1 MPSVWFGVGL
11 AVLLCTALGIALE
24 AGGAEFPQKAQELF
38 EGCVA
43 LLATGIL
50 ASMVFWMGKVARSI
64 KSQLHD
70 SIDAAMQIR
79 GSLRVGTGRHG
90 VPRRRSRRPGIG
102 IFLIATV
109 QQDVGIGVPIGAALG
124 LLCAFAFGV
133 GIYRGG
139 VKLNLRRFFRF
150 TGVFIIFVA
159 AGLLAGA
166 VHAFHEAGL
175 WNSLQET
182 AFDLSG
188 ILPGDGLI
196 GTLLGG
202 IFGYQDAPTVGEVIG
217 LSGIPGAGPVALLH
231 AGTSGSRRPRLASKA
246 PRHAL
251 RIVAHVAMSFRFR
264 IARKARRPFA
274 SVAGAC
280 YCPRSRFALPNI
292 AARPGAFRSRSSS
305 PLPTRAANP
314 TC

>member
-1 MPSVWFGVGL
+1 MLVAFLIMFREGIEAALIVAIIAGYLKQTGRQSALPAVWFGVVS
-11 AVLLCTALGIALE
+11 AALLCTVLGIALE

-50 ASMVFWMGKVARSI
+50 ASMVFWMGKAARSI
-64 KSQLHD
+64 KAQLHN
-70 SIDAAMQIR
+70 SIEAAMASGDRR
-79 GSLRVGTGRHG
+79 GWALAAIAFLTVGREGLES
-90 VPRRRSRRPGIG
+90 VF
-102 IFLIATV
+102 FLIATV
-109 QQDVGIGVPIGAALG
+109 QQDVGIGVPIGAVLG

-139 VKLNLRRFFRF
+139 VRLNLRQFFRV

-159 AGLLAGA
+159 AGLLSGA

-175 WNSLQET
+175 WNGLQDT

-202 IFGYQDAPTVGEVIG
+202 IFGYQDAPTVGEVIAY
-217 LSGIPGAGPVALLH
+217 LALLVP
-231 AGTSGSRRPRLASKA
+231 ALFLFFMQGRSFATPRLA
-246 PRHAL
+246 R
-251 RIVAHVAMSFRFR
+251 
-264 IARKARRPFA
+264 
-274 SVAGAC
+274 
-280 YCPRSRFALPNI
+280 
-292 AARPGAFRSRSSS
+292 
-305 PLPTRAANP
+305 
-314 TC
+314 

>member
-1 MPSVWFGVGL
+1 LLVAFLIMFSEGIEAALIVAIIAGYLKQTGCQGALPAVWFGV
-11 AVLLCTALGIALE
+11 ASAALLCTALGIGLE

-50 ASMVFWMGKVARSI
+50 ASMVFWMGKAARSI
-64 KSQLHD
+64 KAQLHN
-70 SIDAAMQIR
+70 SIDAAMASGDRR
-79 GSLRVGTGRHG
+79 GLALAAIAFLTVGREGLES
-90 VPRRRSRRPGIG
+90 VF
-102 IFLIATV
+102 FLIATV
-109 QQDVGIGVPIGAALG
+109 QQDVGIGVPIGAGLG

-139 VKLNLRRFFRF
+139 VRLNLRQFFRV

-159 AGLLAGA
+159 AGLLSGA

-175 WNSLQET
+175 WNGLQDT

-202 IFGYQDAPTVGEVIG
+202 IFGYQDAPTVGEVIAYLTFLAPALFLFFMQG
-217 LSGIPGAGPVALLH
+217 RSVA
-231 AGTSGSRRPRLASKA
+231 TPRLA
-246 PRHAL
+246 R
-251 RIVAHVAMSFRFR
+251 
-264 IARKARRPFA
+264 
-274 SVAGAC
+274 
-280 YCPRSRFALPNI
+280 
-292 AARPGAFRSRSSS
+292 
-305 PLPTRAANP
+305 
-314 TC
+314 

>member
-1 MPSVWFGVGL
+1 MLVAFLIMLREGIEAALIVGIIAGYLKTTGREGALPSVWFGVGL

-43 LLATGIL
+43 LLATAIL

-70 SIDAAMQIR
+70 SIDAAMQSGDR
-79 GSLRVGTGRHG
+79 YGLGLAAMAFLAVGREGLES
-90 VPRRRSRRPGIG
+90 VF
-102 IFLIATV
+102 FLIATV

-124 LLCAFAFGV
+124 LMCAFAFGV

-175 WNSLQET
+175 WNALQET

-202 IFGYQDAPTVGEVIG
+202 IFGYQDAPTVGEVTVYLG
-217 LSGIPGAGPVALLH
+217 FLVPALLLFYMQGRVP
-231 AGTSGSRRPRLASKA
+231 AAPGSPRIPA
-246 PRHAL
+246 
-251 RIVAHVAMSFRFR
+251 
-264 IARKARRPFA
+264 
-274 SVAGAC
+274 
-280 YCPRSRFALPNI
+280 
-292 AARPGAFRSRSSS
+292 
-305 PLPTRAANP
+305 TR
-314 TC
+314 

>member
-1 MPSVWFGVGL
+1 MFREGIEAALIVAIIAGYLKQTGRQGALPAVWFGVVS
-11 AVLLCTALGIALE
+11 AVLLCTVLGIALE

-50 ASMVFWMGKVARSI
+50 VSMVFWMGKAARSI
-64 KSQLHD
+64 KSQLHN
-70 SIDAAMQIR
+70 SIDAAMASSDHR
-79 GSLRVGTGRHG
+79 GLALAGMAFLTVGREGLES
-90 VPRRRSRRPGIG
+90 VF
-102 IFLIATV
+102 FLIATV
-109 QQDVGIGVPIGAALG
+109 QQDVGIGVPIGAVLG

-139 VKLNLRRFFRF
+139 VRLNLRQFFRA

-159 AGLLAGA
+159 AGLLSGA

-175 WNSLQET
+175 WNGLQDI

-202 IFGYQDAPTVGEVIG
+202 FFGYQDAPTVGEVTAYLAFLVPALFLFFVQG
-217 LSGIPGAGPVALLH
+217 RSVA
-231 AGTSGSRRPRLASKA
+231 APRLA
-246 PRHAL
+246 R
-251 RIVAHVAMSFRFR
+251 
-264 IARKARRPFA
+264 
-274 SVAGAC
+274 
-280 YCPRSRFALPNI
+280 
-292 AARPGAFRSRSSS
+292 
-305 PLPTRAANP
+305 
-314 TC
+314 

>member
-1 MPSVWFGVGL
+1 LLVAFLIMLREGIEAALIVAIIAGYLKRTGREHALPAVWFGVVL
-11 AVLLCTALGIALE
+11 AALLCTALGIALE

-64 KSQLHD
+64 KAQLHD
-70 SIDAAMQIR
+70 SIDAAMASGGR
-79 GSLRVGTGRHG
+79 AGLGLAAMAFLAVGREGLES
-90 VPRRRSRRPGIG
+90 VF
-102 IFLIATV
+102 FLIATV

-139 VKLNLRRFFRF
+139 VRLNLRQFFRF

-159 AGLLAGA
+159 AGLLSGA

-175 WNSLQET
+175 WNWLQGT

-202 IFGYQDAPTVGEVIG
+202 IFGYQDAPTEGEV
-217 LSGIPGAGPVALLH
+217 VAYLVFLVP
-231 AGTSGSRRPRLASKA
+231 ALFLFYMQGRKPAVARLA
-246 PRHAL
+246 
-251 RIVAHVAMSFRFR
+251 
-264 IARKARRPFA
+264 
-274 SVAGAC
+274 
-280 YCPRSRFALPNI
+280 
-292 AARPGAFRSRSSS
+292 
-305 PLPTRAANP
+305 
-314 TC
+314 